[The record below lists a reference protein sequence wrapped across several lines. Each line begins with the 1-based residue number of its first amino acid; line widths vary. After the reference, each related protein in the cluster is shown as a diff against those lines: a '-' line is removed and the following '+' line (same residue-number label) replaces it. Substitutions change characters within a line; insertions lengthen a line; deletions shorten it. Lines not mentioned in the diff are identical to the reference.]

1 LELPGQGAAVIDNPG
16 FRMQADL
23 ALTTR
28 GLLGP
33 VAWLTLLP
41 MTFAPLPLPD
51 VPFGRWPSA
60 LSCT

>member
-1 LELPGQGAAVIDNPG
+1 
-16 FRMQADL
+16 MQADL

-41 MTFAPLPLPD
+41 MTFALLPLPD
-51 VPFGRWPSA
+51 VPFGRRPSA